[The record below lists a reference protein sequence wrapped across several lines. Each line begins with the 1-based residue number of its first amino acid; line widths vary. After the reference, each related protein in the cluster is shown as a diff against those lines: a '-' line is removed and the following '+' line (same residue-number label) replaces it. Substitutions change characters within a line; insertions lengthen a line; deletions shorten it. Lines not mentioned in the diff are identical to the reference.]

1 MAIAVAP
8 LTVYQGGPETTPGTA
23 VAATRKFALESL
35 DITATDSVYRPQITN
50 GILLDNP
57 GGETINSRGATWVA
71 RGPVVYNE
79 LHRWASMVVGTLVTT
94 GGASPYTHT
103 FTKLA
108 TANPTLKSWT
118 LERRISDGSTHL
130 DTEWPYS
137 LGSSLTLT
145 AELDAPIMMEV
156 NGFSRA
162 AASSTLTA
170 ALTQVTVGIPPAV
183 TSKVYIDP
191 AYASLGSTQISGQ
204 VLRWDVTFRSGNV
217 AINTMDGRTTLD
229 MGTHAVNGREAGL
242 DMNIRMMVKADSG
255 QYAAERTAAQAQ
267 SLRAVRLEVIGSA
280 TAEVEIDA
288 LVKHVSGDVTM
299 VSEENGYV
307 VFDMALVSAT
317 DLTNAYVMKVINA
330 EATL

>member
-130 DTEWPYS
+130 PCS
-137 LGSSLTLT
+137 RVI
-145 AELDAPIMMEV
+145 DAHCR
-156 NGFSRA
+156 S
-162 AASSTLTA
+162 
-170 ALTQVTVGIPPAV
+170 
-183 TSKVYIDP
+183 D
-191 AYASLGSTQISGQ
+191 SGHGWHPTRRHEQ
-204 VLRWDVTFRSGNV
+204 GLHRPRLRLARFDSDFRSGV
-217 AINTMDGRTTLD
+217 AVGCHVPFGERRHQHDGW
-229 MGTHAVNGREAGL
+229 
-242 DMNIRMMVKADSG
+242 
-255 QYAAERTAAQAQ
+255 
-267 SLRAVRLEVIGSA
+267 
-280 TAEVEIDA
+280 
-288 LVKHVSGDVTM
+288 
-299 VSEENGYV
+299 
-307 VFDMALVSAT
+307 T
-317 DLTNAYVMKVINA
+317 DNPRHGHSRRQRS
-330 EATL
+330 